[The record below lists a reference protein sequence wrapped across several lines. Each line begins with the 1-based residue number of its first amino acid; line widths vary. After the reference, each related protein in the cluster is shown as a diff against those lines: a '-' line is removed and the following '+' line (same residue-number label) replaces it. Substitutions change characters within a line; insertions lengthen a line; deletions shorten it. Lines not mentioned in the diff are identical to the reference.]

1 MEKGVGKNHGKIE
14 SRRRINMKKSCKA
27 YIKVLSLLLV
37 LALSATLIETSTA
50 AFTEPVILADKSIYT
65 V

>member
-1 MEKGVGKNHGKIE
+1 
-14 SRRRINMKKSCKA
+14 MKKSCKA